1 LFALGRHGNR
11 RPSEENLVQLSVSAV
26 TDVGL
31 VREGN
36 EDSFLVDSDLGLF
49 IVADGMGGHR
59 AGEHASSMSID
70 VVRRV
75 LGERQTELEKQT
87 QVDGEPREDSPAVN
101 VLRDAMQE
109 ANATV
114 FAAGAADPN
123 LKGMGTTVTSAL
135 ILGQQAFIGHVGDS
149 RAYLLRQGQLYQ
161 VTMDHS
167 LVAEQV
173 RLGLMTEAQSR
184 VSQYRNIITR
194 SVGVDAEVEV
204 DLYYVSLEEGDLLLL
219 CSDGLNGMITDEQI
233 ADVLRQHLADQCP
246 KALVELACEHGGE
259 DNITAVCVFVGDVN
273 ATLTDSLE

>member
-1 LFALGRHGNR
+1 M
-11 RPSEENLVQLSVSAV
+11 QLSVSAV